1 MDNSN
6 IGELMYTVYP
16 RTILRNVPNIGFIMK
31 PGSFKLTKEAV
42 LVCLKG
48 ATVYRKFSAD
58 HAEKVTI
65 LNLDRLHNET
75 FITEEEWKS
84 NVSNITMGEELINN
98 SSDDPMPDCE
108 TLVSEVS
115 DDTTDTTDITIEDE
129 VINDTVEDNNAVV
142 EEVNSEEVTNEQNLD
157 DSSRIE
163 GEEVT
168 SDNDDLG
175 DIISEEADTTIVDTE
190 LVVVDSVD
198 QVEEES
204 KEEVTE
210 EEEVVVVDNNI
221 TNTNNSTKINI
232 NYNGK
237 KKHK

>member
-6 IGELMYTVYP
+6 IREFLYTVYP
-16 RTILRNVPNIGFIMK
+16 RTILRNVPYIGFIMK

-48 ATVYRKFSAD
+48 AAVYRKFSAD
-58 HAEKVTI
+58 HAERVTI

-98 SSDDPMPDCE
+98 SSDDPMPDGE

-115 DDTTDTTDITIEDE
+115 DDTTATTDITIEDE
-129 VINDTVEDNNAVV
+129 VVNDTVEDNNAVV

-157 DSSRIE
+157 NSNRIE

-168 SDNDDLG
+168 SDNNDLG

-190 LVVVDSVD
+190 PVVVDSVD

-210 EEEVVVVDNNI
+210 EEEVVVDNNI